1 MGPSRSRPAPLPERR
16 EDRLVGLD
24 LRESFSFATNRV
36 TSAYRG
42 EAVVVDEVLP
52 DRYRVAAGDE
62 RSLLLEFLAH
72 LLATRRNWPLL
83 DDNYTS
89 PPHCLGRNPT
99 GRGSLPHVLCY
110 RRGERRERAMGRRMS
125 LETRREL
132 VRVIGERYRASTS
145 LERGRILD
153 EFVAATGYHR
163 KHAIRVLAGCV
174 KPSPPREPRLHL
186 YDAAVREALIV
197 LWEASDRVCG
207 KRLKP
212 LIPILLEAL
221 ERHGHLHS
229 DREVRARL
237 LKISASTIDRLLAPT
252 RSAVSGRT
260 RRPTTPSV
268 RRAVAVRTFNDWNDP
283 PPGFTEADL
292 VSHCGGSVAGSFVHT
307 LTVTDIASGWTECA
321 ALAVRE
327 ATLVVQGVT
336 RLRGMLPFQLRGLD
350 TDNGSEFLN
359 ETMLAY
365 CQEQSIEFTR
375 SRPYRKNDQAWVEQK
390 NGAVV
395 RRLVGYG
402 RLEGVKAA
410 EALTRLYANSRLFVN
425 FFQPSF
431 KLASK
436 TRVGARVQK
445 RYHPPA
451 TPCSRLLA
459 LDTVSES
466 VKERLRVVA
475 ATLDPLRLLDEIR
488 AAQQHLAKVAAG
500 EVSQL
505 IPTSDTGLEQFLAGL
520 SSAWRNGEVRPTHR
534 PQPKPRRHWRTRK
547 DPFEACWPRVRDW
560 LVAEPDRT
568 AKELLQRLQWEM
580 PGQFTD
586 GQARTL
592 QRRVKQWRGE
602 AVRSLIF
609 AAPDFEPGP
618 EKMLELT
625 NSSQQ
630 VVGL

>member
-1 MGPSRSRPAPLPERR
+1 
-16 EDRLVGLD
+16 
-24 LRESFSFATNRV
+24 
-36 TSAYRG
+36 
-42 EAVVVDEVLP
+42 
-52 DRYRVAAGDE
+52 
-62 RSLLLEFLAH
+62 
-72 LLATRRNWPLL
+72 
-83 DDNYTS
+83 
-89 PPHCLGRNPT
+89 
-99 GRGSLPHVLCY
+99 
-110 RRGERRERAMGRRMS
+110 MGRRMS

-132 VRVIGERYRASTS
+132 VRVIGERYRASTA

-174 KPSPPREPRLHL
+174 KPSPPREPRLHV

-410 EALTRLYANSRLFVN
+410 EALTRLYASSRLFVN

-505 IPTSDTGLEQFLAGL
+505 IPTSDTGLEQFLEGL